1 MIPSFARSAQF
12 SASDA
17 AVAPVCGAHQ
27 VLVRRSVQYHLTD
40 WFNE

>member
-1 MIPSFARSAQF
+1 MKSP
-12 SASDA
+12 
-17 AVAPVCGAHQ
+17 HQ